1 MVGVGDTRKVQTA
14 VVGTARSRDPVQ
26 MPESR
31 FEAVRFRGDHAHRSF
46 WCGVWLGGCGRK
58 LSTRVGKVRIPHFAH
73 YPEFPERHVCRRR
86 YTDSTSADHLYL
98 TRDLENWLV
107 AQERRTPEVDLRG
120 DFAEGGTC
128 RQAVLTTDR
137 GLVSVEFRPGLQEEK
152 GEHAWRTR
160 LFGPRAIPP
169 PRMVKQQRYVLR
181 ARLGTPTGRYRTEIG
196 TMTPK
201 GETRWTPLRDCV
213 LTERGLTTPHMPVPE
228 PTGEGKTRSA
238 EIFGLPL
245 DHRDLIAYPKGER
258 SSGHHGT
265 ESPKHAHRLA
275 VYFQARRQQRR
286 AGHLWLPESVS
297 GLAVGAPHRITGPAW
312 ADLDRSAPERWS
324 VRAQGL
330 TPVDAEPPK
339 PTPVPATSESASPK
353 LSPPEPKAVPVPEVR
368 SAPAV
373 SDRTETPSV
382 ADVGFGKG
390 KLKYLPDELLE
401 HSSPPSEILDW
412 LSKNGW
418 SGGKQA
424 TDRRW
429 VSLAM
434 MDEDRVRQMRGPHAP
449 HVRTL
454 MVLRRLGER
463 WLAACLLDSFNRDFI
478 ATGAV
483 VLRDWSRKAEA
494 AAIARME
501 EWPQIRSHAV
511 LKKGGSLSTIE
522 KSRAHARVAL
532 QLLGTLALLGEY
544 RVVRSLVDDA
554 MTRYLDSGWSERFQA
569 EGVREGYR
577 VEFDDKRNSVFRI
590 TFTDTNGVR
599 GEGAHRVREV
609 ARKMAASSY
618 SARSDVFSLS
628 KKIMKG
634 VTPRSADSPPI
645 TPRNYRRLPEE
656 WQEGLTGVHKTL
668 VPGGRGEGWVVQALT
683 DASWAEQNRSLLLA
697 SGQKDNGM
705 LAHQGSTIG
714 HLLRTHR
721 HSRKLL
727 ERTITPDEDEIQ
739 IGPVPAGD
747 WRRFLVE
754 VGADRL
760 VLTGDE
766 AARPKAEQAAAKALM
781 GACWRSWPRPSD
793 LVDAGLAAFFD
804 VHDLTPDPVSWT
816 RRMNTLFGLTGEL
829 KSEPAQAESSFHTT
843 SLVLGWR
850 DRKAIL
856 QGPLVLPKT
865 RHRILATLTERTL
878 RIAEKIRSADPWELS
893 ESETLV
899 AELLI
904 AAQLSGPREEPDK
917 RDRDYLVRRGHLG
930 IDHLGRGDIDTFA
943 AWAEQVD
950 ELHGHVEEAE
960 LTRVARLYRTLL
972 MSMKPVPTPA
982 SRRMSRRLVT
992 LLDLTTMT
1000 SAEEKEVR
1008 TMVTALA
1015 SLDRVSASFGRE
1027 ASVGRLPLAKA
1038 EGARPALGVD
1048 FSDAGHREGRATIT
1062 SRQAGALRELMARIR
1077 VDEESVAV
1085 EMAQDE
1091 SGAYVVVPAVEGA
1104 DHGKVHMLADLLSE
1118 VVPTLTFEAHED
1130 EYTVMIVREDPIDS
1144 LLQAGARALRDSFRF
1159 PPRLA
1164 EALTRAE
1171 ASFQTREEQ
1180 GQDLDRGVCD
1190 VLRRELPGVL

>member
-1 MVGVGDTRKVQTA
+1 
-14 VVGTARSRDPVQ
+14 
-26 MPESR
+26 MPETR
-31 FEAVRFRGDHAHRSF
+31 FEAVRFRADHAHRSF
-46 WCGVWLGGCGRK
+46 WCGVWLGGCGKK

-86 YTDSTSADHLYL
+86 YTDSASADHLYL

-107 AQERRTPEVDLRG
+107 AQGRRTPEVDLRG
-120 DFAEGGTC
+120 DFAEGDTC

-137 GLVSVEFRPGLQEEK
+137 GLVSVEFSPGLQEEK

-196 TMTPK
+196 TMTPR

-213 LTERGLTTPHMPVPE
+213 LTERGLTTPHMPVLK
-228 PTGEGKTRSA
+228 PTGERKTPSP

-245 DHRDLIAYPKGER
+245 DHRDLIAYPKGEH
-258 SSGHHGT
+258 SSGRHGI

-275 VYFQARRQQRR
+275 VYFQARQQQRR
-286 AGHLWLPESVS
+286 AGHLWLPEPVS
-297 GLAVGAPHRITGPAW
+297 GLAIGAPHRITGPAW

-330 TPVDAEPPK
+330 TPVDTEPPK
-339 PTPVPATSESASPK
+339 PEPVPASSKSTPVSATPETTSPK
-353 LSPPEPKAVPVPEVR
+353 LSPPEPEAVPVPEARPVL
-368 SAPAV
+368 AV
-373 SDRTETPSV
+373 PDRIDVPGV
-382 ADVGFGKG
+382 ADVGLGKG
-390 KLKYLPDELLE
+390 KLKHIPDELLE
-401 HSSPPSEILDW
+401 RSSPPPEMLGW

-424 TDRRW
+424 KDRGW
-429 VSLAM
+429 VSFAM
-434 MDEDRVRQMRGPHAP
+434 MDENRVRQMRGPEAS

-454 MVLRRLGER
+454 VVLRRLGER

-478 ATGAV
+478 AIGAS
-483 VLRDWSRKAEA
+483 VLRDWSRQTED

-511 LKKGGSLSTIE
+511 LEKGVSLSAIE

-532 QLLGTLALLGEY
+532 QLLGVLALLGEY
-544 RVVRSLVDDA
+544 RAVRSLVDDA
-554 MTRYLDSGWSERFQA
+554 MTRDLDSGWSKRFQS

-590 TFTDTNGVR
+590 TFTDANGVR
-599 GEGAHRVREV
+599 GEGAHRDREV
-609 ARKMAASSY
+609 ARKMAAKSY
-618 SARSDVFSLS
+618 AARTDVSSLS
-628 KKIMKG
+628 KKIVKG
-634 VTPRSADSPPI
+634 VTPRSVDSPPI

-656 WQEGLTGVHKTL
+656 WQEGLCGVHKTL

-721 HSRKLL
+721 HSRRLL

-739 IGPVPAGD
+739 VGPVPAGD

-760 VLTGDE
+760 VLTGDG
-766 AARPKAEQAAAKALM
+766 AARPKAEQTAAKALI

-793 LVDAGLAAFFD
+793 LVDTDLSAFFD
-804 VHDLTPDPVSWT
+804 VHDLMPDPVSWR

-850 DRKAIL
+850 EHRAIL

-878 RIAEKIRSADPWELS
+878 RIAEKVRSADPWELS
-893 ESETLV
+893 ETETPV
-899 AELLI
+899 AEVLI

-982 SRRMSRRLVT
+982 SRRMSRRLLT

-1000 SAEEKEVR
+1000 SAEQKEVR
-1008 TMVTALA
+1008 TMIAALA
-1015 SLDRVSASFGRE
+1015 SLGRVSASFGQY
-1027 ASVGRLPLAKA
+1027 ASVGRLPLAKT
-1038 EGARPALGVD
+1038 EGAKPAPEVD
-1048 FSDAGHREGRATIT
+1048 FSDAGHREGPATIT
-1062 SRQAGALRELMARIR
+1062 SRQAGALRELIARIR
-1077 VDEESVAV
+1077 VDDESAEVEVAQEESGV
-1085 EMAQDE
+1085 
-1091 SGAYVVVPAVEGA
+1091 YVVVSGVEGV
-1104 DHGKVHMLADLLSE
+1104 DHGEVHMLADLLSE

-1130 EYTVMIVREDPIDS
+1130 EYTVMILREDPIDS
-1144 LLQAGARALRDSFRF
+1144 LLQAGARALRDSFRL

-1164 EALTRAE
+1164 EALTRLE

-1180 GQDLDRGVCD
+1180 GKEPDLGMWDA
-1190 VLRRELPGVL
+1190 LRRELQGVL